1 MWRGSTIITCHL
13 VLNVGMKLPVHWPIL
28 HYKFSKLKKKVDG
41 KCLKPLMKNFKNY
54 LLSLKETLV
63 DALSTSDIHR
73 NNLNLVYS
81 KKEWFFKNRKI
92 NSFLKEKN

>member
-1 MWRGSTIITCHL
+1 
-13 VLNVGMKLPVHWPIL
+13 
-28 HYKFSKLKKKVDG
+28 
-41 KCLKPLMKNFKNY
+41 MKNFKNY